1 MTENKYFRVIRQAK
15 PGKNWANNTNGQF
28 IDIDGDYRYRFASE
42 DKGYF
47 WYGYKLCD
55 LRAHYYDLKEEEQP
69 IAIIRKLPVVAW
81 GLLPQYI
88 RWEAEKSLRDIF
100 SVYYGQ
106 CFEAWKSNKRFDIEL
121 MAKSEKEIEAAY
133 IEAMIADESYRI
145 EESSKRLFPY
155 LYDEERLILK
165 QVGDSFIRY
174 LRDRLNELKPNH
186 NQSPSVHQLPDQL
199 NTDEARRYFRKA
211 IDLGL
216 MSEGYKWL
224 KGLQMLACFARD
236 MSLKLNLNKATN
248 SDGTK
253 RISWKPFENLFEVEQ
268 GKLRLNYNDIQKTG
282 QNPSEI
288 SLIDKVFE

>member
-1 MTENKYFRVIRQAK
+1 MKENRYFRVIRTAK
-15 PGKNWANNTNGQF
+15 PGTNWPNGVDGRF
-28 IDIDGDYRYRFASE
+28 IDIDDDGRYRFVPSTIGEWWDQGLSE
-42 DKGYF
+42 IKT
-47 WYGYKLCD
+47 
-55 LRAHYYDLKEEEQP
+55 RYYDLKEEEQYFN
-69 IAIIRKLPVVAW
+69 IIRKLPVVAW

-88 RWEAEKSLRDIF
+88 RWEVEKNLKDIY
-100 SVYYGQ
+100 SEYYGR
-106 CFEAWKSNKRFDIEL
+106 CFEVWKSNVRYDIEL
-121 MAKSEKEIEAAY
+121 MQKSANEIEAAFIRVM
-133 IEAMIADESYRI
+133 IEDESNRI

-155 LYDEERLILK
+155 LPEEEQRILI
-165 QVGDSFIRY
+165 QVGDGFIRY

-186 NQSPSVHQLPDQL
+186 NQSSSVHQLPDQL
-199 NTDEARRYFRKA
+199 DTDKARRYFRKA

-216 MSEGYKWL
+216 MSEEYEWL

-288 SLIDKVFE
+288 GLIDKVFE

>member
-1 MTENKYFRVIRQAK
+1 MKENKYFRVIRTAK
-15 PGKNWANNTNGQF
+15 PGTNWPNGVDGRF
-28 IDIDGDYRYRFASE
+28 IDIDGDGKYRFVPSTIGE
-42 DKGYF
+42 WWDQ
-47 WYGYKLCD
+47 D
-55 LRAHYYDLKEEEQP
+55 LSVITAHFNDLKEEEQYTS
-69 IAIIRKLPVVAW
+69 IIRKLPVVSW

-88 RWEAEKSLRDIF
+88 RWEVEKNLKDIY
-100 SVYYGQ
+100 SEYYGR
-106 CFEAWKSNKRFDIEL
+106 CFEVWKSNVRYDIEL
-121 MAKSEKEIEAAY
+121 MRKSANEIEAAFIRVM
-133 IEAMIADESYRI
+133 IEDESYRI

-155 LYDEERLILK
+155 LPEDEQRILK
-165 QVGDSFIRY
+165 QVGDGFIAY
-174 LRDRLNELKPNH
+174 LQDRIKELEPNQ

-216 MSEGYKWL
+216 MSEEYKWL

-248 SDGTK
+248 CDGTK
-253 RISWKPFENLFEVEQ
+253 RISWKPFENLFKVEQ

-288 SLIDKVFE
+288 GLIDKVFE

>member
-1 MTENKYFRVIRQAK
+1 MKENRYFRVIRTAK
-15 PGKNWANNTNGQF
+15 PGTNWPNGVDGRF
-28 IDIDGDYRYRFASE
+28 IDIDDDGKYRFVPSTIG
-42 DKGYF
+42 D
-47 WYGYKLCD
+47 WWDQD
-55 LRAHYYDLKEEEQP
+55 LSVITAHFYDLKEDEQYTS
-69 IAIIRKLPVVAW
+69 IIRKLPVVAW

-88 RWEAEKSLRDIF
+88 RWEVEKDLKDIY
-100 SVYYGQ
+100 SEYYGG
-106 CFEAWKSNKRFDIEL
+106 CFEAWKSNVRYNIEL
-121 MAKSEKEIEAAY
+121 MQKSTNEIEAAF
-133 IEAMIADESYRI
+133 IHAMIDDESYRV

-155 LYDEERLILK
+155 LPEDEQRILK
-165 QVGDSFIRY
+165 QVGDGFIRY

-186 NQSPSVHQLPDQL
+186 NQSPSNHQLPDQL

-288 SLIDKVFE
+288 GLIDKVFE